1 MHIFICDFLLD
12 IVQNSY
18 EAGSTQVVLDIQEID
33 ARMQFLVH
41 DNGKGMDKDLQDK
54 VLDPFYTNGVK
65 HVKRKVGLGL
75 PFLVQAVEAGGGNFS
90 LSSEPGIGTDIGFG
104 FDLGNID
111 TPPLGD
117 LPSTLML
124 LMSHPLA
131 VELIVRRSISTERG
145 RGDYTVSKSELEEVL
160 GPLTQC
166 GAMTLLLEF
175 LQSQEDDLKQFY
187 VEHAPS
193 VV

>member
-1 MHIFICDFLLD
+1 MH
-12 IVQNSY
+12 
-18 EAGSTQVVLDIQEID
+18 
-33 ARMQFLVH
+33 FLVH
-41 DNGKGMDKDLQDK
+41 DNGKGMDKALQKK
-54 VLDPFYTNGVK
+54 VLDPFYTDGVK

-75 PFLVQAVEAGGGNFS
+75 PFLIQAVEAGGGTFS
-90 LSSEPGIGTDIGFG
+90 LSSEPGKGTDVAFS

-117 LPSTLML
+117 LPSTMML

-131 VELIVRRSISTERG
+131 SEFVVKRSLSTKKG
-145 RGDYTVSKSELEEVL
+145 SGDYAVSKSELEEVL

-166 GAMTLLLEF
+166 GSMTLLLEF

-187 VEHAPS
+187 VEHTPS

>member
-12 IVQNSY
+12 IVQNSF
-18 EAGSTQVVLDIQEID
+18 EAGSTDVVLDIEETD
-33 ARMQFLVH
+33 TRLQFLVR
-41 DNGKGMDKDLQDK
+41 DNGKGMDKELQK
-54 VLDPFYTNGVK
+54 RVLDPFYTNGVK

-75 PFLVQAVEAGGGNFS
+75 PFLIQAVEAGGGNFS
-90 LSSEPGIGTDIGFG
+90 LTSEVGKGTDVAFG

-117 LPSTLML
+117 LPSTLRL

-131 VELIVRRSISTERG
+131 DGFCAKRSLSTAKGTGGYE
-145 RGDYTVSKSELEEVL
+145 VSKSELEDVL

-166 GAMTLLLEF
+166 GALTLLLEF

-187 VEHAPS
+187 VEHTPS